1 MMLDITAHC
10 PLATALA
17 NRMRAERN
25 ELTARWLDRI
35 SDRVALAPN
44 RVFPTEDLLDHM
56 PLLIDGI
63 ADYLEDPARVV
74 GTDAAVVD
82 KAMELGALRHA
93 QQFDEYELLKEYEI
107 FGGILFAFLVR
118 AVEDLDEPCTRGE
131 LLVCAHRLFR
141 AISLIEQATVTHFL
155 RLSREHV
162 AEREERL
169 RSFNRALTH
178 ELKNQ
183 IGAAMGAAEVLKL
196 GDLPDDHRDRLMSIV
211 IRNVGYMGDVLDNLV
226 ELTRM
231 ETDTRKHRHV
241 LLPQAAREVAR
252 QFRDTARRAGVEVR
266 LRELPNMEVNAST
279 VELALTNYLSNAIK
293 YADASKRQRWV
304 EVCAEVRG
312 DEEGRP
318 CELIV
323 EVRDNGLGVPESQRP
338 RLFERYFRSPEA
350 VSAAEGTGLGL
361 SLVREAIEAL
371 DGKVWAE
378 FPAEGSVFAFALPCR
393 RAADAAAVREGSPH
407 AEVR

>member
-1 MMLDITAHC
+1 
-10 PLATALA
+10 
-17 NRMRAERN
+17 
-25 ELTARWLDRI
+25 
-35 SDRVALAPN
+35 
-44 RVFPTEDLLDHM
+44 
-56 PLLIDGI
+56 
-63 ADYLEDPARVV
+63 
-74 GTDAAVVD
+74 
-82 KAMELGALRHA
+82 
-93 QQFDEYELLKEYEI
+93 
-107 FGGILFAFLVR
+107 
-118 AVEDLDEPCTRGE
+118 
-131 LLVCAHRLFR
+131 
-141 AISLIEQATVTHFL
+141 
-155 RLSREHV
+155 
-162 AEREERL
+162 
-169 RSFNRALTH
+169 
-178 ELKNQ
+178 
-183 IGAAMGAAEVLKL
+183 
-196 GDLPDDHRDRLMSIV
+196 
-211 IRNVGYMGDVLDNLV
+211 
-226 ELTRM
+226 M